1 MDPTIKKMSSK
12 KKKRLKKYIVSHKF
26 TSQICKF
33 ATILL
38 KQALKKKFF
47 TGEKN

>member
-12 KKKRLKKYIVSHKF
+12 KKKRLNKYIVSHKF
-26 TSQICKF
+26 TNRICKF
-33 ATILL
+33 GSMLF
-38 KQALKKKFF
+38 KQVLIKKYF